1 MSWEDVTKLRISEQ
15 KYKQI
20 PIYLLKIMHRKS
32 HFQYAIIKT
41 NASPEGA
48 ICLFSRTE
56 VSSTQSVRV
65 TKSDDPKG
73 QRLRSKTEQ
82 EKSSTGKLELV
93 HLACPK
99 SSTQSVRVTTF
110 RVNN

>member
-32 HFQYAIIKT
+32 RFQYAIIKT

-48 ICLFSRTE
+48 ICLFSR
-56 VSSTQSVRV
+56 VQV
-65 TKSDDPKG
+65 TKTDRSE
-73 QRLRSKTEQ
+73 LRKKKKE
-82 EKSSTGKLELV
+82 EKIYTISSV
-93 HLACPK
+93 FFRAYV

>member
-20 PIYLLKIMHRKS
+20 PIYLLTIMHRKS
-32 HFQYAIIKT
+32 RFQYAIIKT

-56 VSSTQSVRV
+56 VISSPKTQSY
-65 TKSDDPKG
+65 
-73 QRLRSKTEQ
+73 
-82 EKSSTGKLELV
+82 EKRKKKKNFTLFLLYFPE
-93 HLACPK
+93 
-99 SSTQSVRVTTF
+99 RM
-110 RVNN
+110 